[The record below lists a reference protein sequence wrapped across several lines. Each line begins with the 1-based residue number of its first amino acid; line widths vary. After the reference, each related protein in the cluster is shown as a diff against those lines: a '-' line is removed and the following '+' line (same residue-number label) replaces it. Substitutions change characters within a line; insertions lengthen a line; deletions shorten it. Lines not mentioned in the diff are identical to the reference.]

1 MRRILASL
9 GSLALLAG
17 LACQPQPSRPAIYG
31 PWEEG
36 LTLAYEDPTLPPSQR
51 RDRRLQIRVTQSRIA
66 PNEPGLVKLDY
77 TSLRG
82 QLSVLLRHGKGGI
95 TLLAEDGKP
104 LAQLLPE
111 GFPATTTWSN
121 RGTTF
126 HVLGRAAWDAGSI
139 LPPGA
144 EAVGFWVEAVPPS
157 GPRTRTLYL
166 PDLGEVETMEW
177 RDGAWVTVN
186 RLVARGYT
194 DLPSAKP
201 AR

>member
-1 MRRILASL
+1 MRGIFASL
-9 GSLALLAG
+9 GSLALLAA

-51 RDRRLQIRVTQSRIA
+51 RDQRLQIRVAQSRIA

-82 QLSVLLRHGKGGI
+82 QFSLLVRHFKGGI

-111 GFPATTTWSN
+111 GFPATTAWTS

-126 HVLGRAAWDAGSI
+126 HVLGRAAWDGGTI
-139 LPPGA
+139 LPSGS

-157 GPRTRTLYL
+157 GPRTRALYL
-166 PDLGEVETMEW
+166 PDLGEVETREW
-177 RDGAWVTVN
+177 RDGTWVTVN
-186 RLVARGYT
+186 RLVARGFT
-194 DLPSAKP
+194 DLPSAKT